1 MSVIQF
7 ILVVCL
13 TATIPVY
20 FKQFRT
26 LMRDRIVACALALIA
41 VFFVLFPGRTT
52 AIANIIGVDRGTDLV
67 LYMFIML
74 FIFASILMYSK
85 ITMLE
90 ERQVELVRMLAIR
103 DASTPEA
110 RQAASE
116 KSEV

>member
-1 MSVIQF
+1 MSMIQL

-13 TATIPVY
+13 IAAIPVY

-26 LMRDRIVACALALIA
+26 LRRDRIVACALALIA
-41 VFFVLFPGRTT
+41 VFFVLFPEATT
-52 AIANIIGVDRGTDLV
+52 AISKLIGVGRGTDLV
-67 LYMFIML
+67 LYVFIML

-110 RQAASE
+110 RKAASD
-116 KSEV
+116 KNTI